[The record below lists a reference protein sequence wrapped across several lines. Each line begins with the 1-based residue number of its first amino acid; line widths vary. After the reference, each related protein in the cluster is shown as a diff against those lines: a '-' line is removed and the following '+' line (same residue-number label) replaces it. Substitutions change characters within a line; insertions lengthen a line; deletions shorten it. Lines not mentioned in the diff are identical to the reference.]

1 LSKINKICEI
11 EKQIQRTLLRL
22 ELEKARKRV
31 LETEKRIWKAEDTPT
46 SFPKMD
52 DKSRPKNKGA
62 SYMLDRFQDGDFFM
76 FFLSFSFFYSLYVV
90 C

>member
-1 LSKINKICEI
+1 M
-11 EKQIQRTLLRL
+11 RL

-31 LETEKRIWKAEDTPT
+31 LETEKRIWKAEDTHT

-52 DKSRPKNKGA
+52 DKSRLKNKGA
-62 SYMLDRFQDGDFFM
+62 SYMLDFRMETF
-76 FFLSFSFFYSLYVV
+76 SCFSFFSHFFIPSMLSVKYHVAFQFFDLKRLV